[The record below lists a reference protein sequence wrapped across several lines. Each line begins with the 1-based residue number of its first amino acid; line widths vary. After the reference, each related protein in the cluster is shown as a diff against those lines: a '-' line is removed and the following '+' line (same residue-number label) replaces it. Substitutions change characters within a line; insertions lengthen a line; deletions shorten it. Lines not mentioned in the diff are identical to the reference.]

1 MINDKLNQIR
11 IISYKLHK
19 YLGCGFLEKV
29 YENAL
34 VHRLQLA
41 GFSVERQ
48 VPIIVRDED
57 GFVIGNYE
65 ADILVDKSIIIEL
78 KAVEKLT
85 NAHIAQILN
94 YLKATGYKVGLLI
107 NFGASS
113 FQIKS
118 FKF

>member
-1 MINDKLNQIR
+1 MCLLLKEKSMINDKLNQIR

-48 VPIIVRDED
+48 APIIVRDE
-57 GFVIGNYE
+57 
-65 ADILVDKSIIIEL
+65 
-78 KAVEKLT
+78 
-85 NAHIAQILN
+85 
-94 YLKATGYKVGLLI
+94 TGCKVGLLI

>member
-1 MINDKLNQIR
+1 MINEKLNQIR
-11 IISYKLHK
+11 IIAYQLHK

-41 GFSVERQ
+41 GFSVESQ
-48 VPIIVRDED
+48 APIIVRDED

-65 ADILVDKSIIIEL
+65 ADIVVDKTIIIEL

-85 NAHIAQILN
+85 NVHVAQILN
-94 YLKATGYKVGLLI
+94 YLKATGCKYGLLI
-107 NFGASS
+107 NFGGIR